1 MKLNRYLKVD
11 GQIKDRGTI
20 KWTAMMLPEHVQ
32 MLRDWQSQERSDKR
46 PCLDEFDL
54 EALYEE
60 IHLAYKRQCLIEIR
74 IWQSEVKAFT
84 GVVTA
89 IDLRIKQLSLTS
101 SGDVLKLSF
110 DDIIAAAMR
119 E

>member
-1 MKLNRYLKVD
+1 MKLNRQLKVN

-32 MLRDWQSQERSDKR
+32 MLRDWQNHERSDTR
-46 PCLDEFDL
+46 PRLDEFDL

-74 IWQSEVKAFT
+74 VWQEEVKAFT
-84 GVVTA
+84 GVVAA
-89 IDLRIKQLSLTS
+89 IDLRLKMLSLEN
-101 SGDVLKLSF
+101 SGNVLKYSF
-110 DDIIAAAMR
+110 DDIIGATMR

>member
-1 MKLNRYLKVD
+1 MKLNRQLKVT

-32 MLRDWQSQERSDKR
+32 MLRDWQSHERSDSK
-46 PCLDEFDL
+46 PCLDDFDL

-60 IHLAYKRQCLIEIR
+60 IHLAYRRQCLVEIHV
-74 IWQSEVKAFT
+74 WQEEAKAFT

-89 IDLRIKQLSLTS
+89 IDLRLKMLSLDS
-101 SGDVLKLSF
+101 SGNVLKLSF
-110 DDIIAAAMR
+110 DDIIGAAMR

>member
-1 MKLNRYLKVD
+1 MKLNRQLKVN

-32 MLRDWQSQERSDKR
+32 MLRDWQKHERSDAR
-46 PCLDEFDL
+46 PYLDEFDL

-60 IHLAYKRQCLIEIR
+60 IHLAYRRQCLVEIQV
-74 IWQSEVKAFT
+74 WQEEAQAFT
-84 GVVTA
+84 GIVTA
-89 IDLRIKQLSLTS
+89 IDLRLKMLSLDS
-101 SGDVLKLSF
+101 SGNVLKFSF
-110 DDIIAAAMR
+110 DDIIGAAMR

>member
-1 MKLNRYLKVD
+1 MKLNRQLKVN

-32 MLRDWQSQERSDKR
+32 MLRDWQSQERSDAR
-46 PCLDEFDL
+46 PYLDEFDL

-60 IHLAYKRQCLIEIR
+60 IHLAYKRHCLVEIR
-74 IWQSEVKAFT
+74 VWHGQAKTFIGT
-84 GVVTA
+84 VTA
-89 IDLRIKQLSLTS
+89 IDLRLKMLSLDS
-101 SGDVLKLSF
+101 NGNVLNFAF
-110 DDIIAAAMR
+110 DDIIGAAMR

>member
-1 MKLNRYLKVD
+1 MKLNRQLKVD

-20 KWTAMMLPEHVQ
+20 KWTAMMLPEHIQ

-60 IHLAYKRQCLIEIR
+60 IHLAYQRRCLVEIR
-74 IWQSEVKAFT
+74 VWQSEAKAFR

-89 IDLRIKQLSLTS
+89 IDLRIKILSLD
-101 SGDVLKLSF
+101 SGGNVWKLPF
-110 DDIIAAAMR
+110 DDIIGAAML

>member
-1 MKLNRYLKVD
+1 MKLNRQLKVN

-32 MLRDWQSQERSDKR
+32 MLREWQNQERSDAR
-46 PCLDEFDL
+46 PYLDEFDL

-60 IHLAYKRQCLIEIR
+60 IHLAYRRQCLIEIHV
-74 IWQSEVKAFT
+74 WQGDAKAFT
-84 GVVTA
+84 GVVQT
-89 IDLRIKQLSLTS
+89 IDLRLKMLSLDS
-101 SGDVLKLSF
+101 SGTVWNFSF
-110 DDIIAAAMR
+110 DEIIGAAMR

>member
-1 MKLNRYLKVD
+1 MKLNRQLKVD

-32 MLRDWQSQERSDKR
+32 MLRDWQSEEHRDVR
-46 PCLDEFDL
+46 PALDEFDL

-60 IHLAYKRQCLIEIR
+60 IHLAYRRQCLLEIR
-74 IWQSEVKAFT
+74 VWHNEVKTYSGKVAI
-84 GVVTA
+84 
-89 IDLRIKQLSLTS
+89 IDLRLKQVCFDC
-101 SGDVLKLSF
+101 SGNALKFPF
-110 DDIIAAAMR
+110 DAIIGATML